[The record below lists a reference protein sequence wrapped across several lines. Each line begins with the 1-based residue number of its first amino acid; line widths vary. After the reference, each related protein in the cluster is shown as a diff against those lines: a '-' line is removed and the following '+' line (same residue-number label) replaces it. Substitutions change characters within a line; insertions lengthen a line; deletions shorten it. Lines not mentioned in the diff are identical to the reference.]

1 MNLEENLR
9 IDINA
14 ASAEE
19 LCRLP
24 GIDLALAQ
32 RIVAYRQERG
42 PFQAEEELRAVE
54 GVGPSL
60 YAGLEAYVV
69 VQESGTE
76 EAAAAVPTEGKLLE
90 KIRFQ
95 AERTRTWLAH
105 SPFFRTRR
113 RAVVSA
119 LVILP
124 IFLCLGYW
132 LLGSIAF
139 AHTATL
145 TDLKGVVQTRREQAT
160 AWEPAHK
167 NQMIKNQ
174 DRVRTGEMSAATL
187 LFFDVSTADLD
198 EQTEVSVVEVSTRRG
213 GSVATVILK
222 TWAGKTWVRAVR
234 FADPASTFRVDT
246 PTASTVVRGARLNVA
261 VAADGSTQVDVE
273 QGWADVTA
281 GGETMTVGMGE
292 QAVVTSGADLTTR
305 RVFEPDARPVE
316 EKVQAA
322 FESPE
327 KEFYL
332 ELEELEINQYLM
344 AILVEGEQFFTDP
357 QVWFVEDEIV
367 LGARVT
373 APIEMEVTMVVVPHI
388 KQGQIHPVIE
398 SISAGGL
405 PVPSQLAN
413 TLVDFVMENFQAAI
427 GEAYKYL
434 DFSDIRIED
443 GKITIKA
450 LKTYE

>member
-1 MNLEENLR
+1 M
-9 IDINA
+9 
-14 ASAEE
+14 
-19 LCRLP
+19 
-24 GIDLALAQ
+24 
-32 RIVAYRQERG
+32 
-42 PFQAEEELRAVE
+42 
-54 GVGPSL
+54 
-60 YAGLEAYVV
+60 
-69 VQESGTE
+69 
-76 EAAAAVPTEGKLLE
+76 E

-95 AERTRTWLAH
+95 AERMRAWLAH

-124 IFLCLGYW
+124 ILLCLGYW
-132 LLGSIAF
+132 LLGYIAF

-145 TDLKGVVQTRREQAT
+145 TDLKGVVQTKREQAT

-167 NQMIKNQ
+167 NQVIKNQ

-187 LFFDVSTADLD
+187 LFFDVSTADLG
-198 EQTEVSVVEVSTRRG
+198 EQTEVSVVEISTRRG

-281 GGETMTVGMGE
+281 GDQTVTVGMGE

-305 RVFEPDARPVE
+305 RVFEPDAKPME

-322 FESPE
+322 FDSPE

-332 ELEELEINQYLM
+332 ELEELEVNQYLM
-344 AILVEGEQFFTDP
+344 AILSEDEQFFTDP

-373 APIEMEVTMVVVPHI
+373 TPIDMEVTMVVVPHI
-388 KQGQIHPVIE
+388 KQGQIQPVIE

-413 TLVDFVMENFQAAI
+413 TLVDFVMESFQTAI
-427 GEAYKYL
+427 GEAYPYL
-434 DFSDIRIED
+434 DFSGIHVED

>member
-1 MNLEENLR
+1 MNLEENL

-32 RIVAYRQERG
+32 RIAAYREERG
-42 PFQAEEELRAVE
+42 AFQAKEELQAVE
-54 GVGPSL
+54 GIEPSL
-60 YAGLEAYVV
+60 FAGLEAYVV
-69 VQESGTE
+69 VRESGVE
-76 EAAAAVPTEGKLLE
+76 EATAAVPTEGKLWE
-90 KIRFQ
+90 EIRSQ
-95 AERTRTWLAH
+95 AERMRVWLAH

-113 RAVVSA
+113 RAVISA

-124 IFLCLGYW
+124 VFLCLSYW

-145 TDLKGVVQTRREQAT
+145 TDLKGAVQTKREQAA

-167 NQMIKNQ
+167 NQVLKKQ
-174 DRVRTGEMSAATL
+174 DRVKTGEMSAATL
-187 LFFDVSTADLD
+187 LFFDVSTAHLD
-198 EQTEVSVVEVSTRRG
+198 EQTEVSVVEISTRRG
-213 GSVATVILK
+213 GNVATVILK

-261 VAADGSTQVDVE
+261 VSADGSTQIDVE
-273 QGWADVTA
+273 QGQADVTA
-281 GGETMTVGMGE
+281 GGQTVTVGMGE
-292 QAVVTSGADLTTR
+292 QAVITSGADLTTR
-305 RVFEPDARPVE
+305 RVFEPDAKPVE
-316 EKVQAA
+316 DKVQAA
-322 FESPE
+322 FDSSG
-327 KEFYL
+327 KEFHL
-332 ELEELEINQYLM
+332 EIEELEINQYLM
-344 AILVEGEQFFTDP
+344 ATLVEGEQFFTDP
-357 QVWFVEDEIV
+357 QVWFVEDKIV
-367 LGARVT
+367 LGVRVT
-373 APIEMEVTMVVVPHI
+373 HPIELEVVMTLVLHI
-388 KQGQIHPVIE
+388 KQGQIQPVIE
-398 SISAGGL
+398 SITAGGL

-413 TLVDFVMENFQAAI
+413 TLVDFVMESFQSAI
-427 GEAYKYL
+427 GEAYEHL